1 MNIFRADLHIHSCL
15 SPCGSLDSSPAN
27 IVQAAIERGL
37 DIIAIADHN
46 SLLHCKITSE
56 IAKKNGLHLIYG
68 TEVNTSEEV
77 HALALFGDET
87 SADEFQ
93 KFLESNLTKIEN
105 DPVLFGDQ
113 PVLDIDE
120 NIIDMYPWLL
130 ISALQT
136 DIYETMEKV
145 HSLDGLFIPAHVDK
159 KTNSIYSQLGIFPP
173 DMNCDAVEIFF
184 PEKKE
189 ETYKQMFIPES
200 MPFVVNSDAH
210 YIEDIGKKHCNMY
223 MERRNWEEI
232 KMAIRCENNRKVFWK

>member
-105 DPVLFGDQ
+105 DPFL
-113 PVLDIDE
+113 
-120 NIIDMYPWLL
+120 
-130 ISALQT
+130 
-136 DIYETMEKV
+136 
-145 HSLDGLFIPAHVDK
+145 
-159 KTNSIYSQLGIFPP
+159 
-173 DMNCDAVEIFF
+173 
-184 PEKKE
+184 
-189 ETYKQMFIPES
+189 
-200 MPFVVNSDAH
+200 
-210 YIEDIGKKHCNMY
+210 
-223 MERRNWEEI
+223 
-232 KMAIRCENNRKVFWK
+232 AICFRHR